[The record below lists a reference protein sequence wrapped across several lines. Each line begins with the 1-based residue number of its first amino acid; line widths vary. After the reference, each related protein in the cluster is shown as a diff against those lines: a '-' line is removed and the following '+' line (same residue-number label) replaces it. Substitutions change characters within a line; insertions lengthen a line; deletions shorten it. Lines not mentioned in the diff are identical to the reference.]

1 MRSVL
6 TAILKR
12 FKKDGHAVNLQRLT
26 RLVQRYTVEQQQ
38 VPKDLN
44 QLVAMKYLDGVPTPP
59 NGRKFVIDRTTVQVR
74 LD

>member
-1 MRSVL
+1 MRRVF
-6 TAILKR
+6 TAIFKR
-12 FKKDGHAVNLQRLT
+12 FKKDGDAASLHHLT

-44 QLVAMKYLDGVPTPP
+44 QLVALKYLDGVPTPP
-59 NGRKFVIDRTTVQVR
+59 EGRKFIIDRTTVQVR